1 MDNLGDEREDL
12 SDEAAV
18 DTPKDSENSV
28 IPVPTQEDDEVTE
41 IKQGR
46 GGVMM
51 TNFQEKFLEIIDNEE
66 LEVENV
72 LDLNEI
78 FLS

>member
-1 MDNLGDEREDL
+1 
-12 SDEAAV
+12 
-18 DTPKDSENSV
+18 
-28 IPVPTQEDDEVTE
+28 
-41 IKQGR
+41 
-46 GGVMM
+46 M

>member
-1 MDNLGDEREDL
+1 M
-12 SDEAAV
+12 
-18 DTPKDSENSV
+18 
-28 IPVPTQEDDEVTE
+28 
-41 IKQGR
+41 
-46 GGVMM
+46 MM
-51 TNFQEKFLEIIDNEE
+51 TNFNEKFLEIIDNEE

>member
-1 MDNLGDEREDL
+1 MESQESDTLLPQPIEEDN
-12 SDEAAV
+12 
-18 DTPKDSENSV
+18 
-28 IPVPTQEDDEVTE
+28 EVTE
-41 IKQGR
+41 IRPGKAN
-46 GGVMM
+46 MM
-51 TNFQEKFLEIIDNEE
+51 TNFNEKFLEIIDNEE